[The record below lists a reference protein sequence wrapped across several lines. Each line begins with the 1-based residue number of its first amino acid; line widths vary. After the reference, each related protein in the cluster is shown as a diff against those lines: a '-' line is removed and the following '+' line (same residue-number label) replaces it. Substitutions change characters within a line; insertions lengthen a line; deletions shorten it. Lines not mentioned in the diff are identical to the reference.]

1 MKYINVNIAFPED
14 ILSEIDKQSKSEGRT
29 RSELIRESAR
39 VYLVTER
46 WKKIRELGE
55 RKKYEMNLSN
65 EEQIEDLVD
74 EYRNKK

>member
-1 MKYINVNIAFPED
+1 MKYINVNIEFPED